1 MINFSNGL
9 NTVNIFEQQKREN
22 LLESRF
28 IDQTIFAYDQFIN
41 KLRETENVL
50 PLYLEPKKYQ
60 MWHQKFDPH
69 SD

>member
-9 NTVNIFEQQKREN
+9 NTVNIFEQKKREN

-28 IDQTIFAYDQFIN
+28 IDKTITSYDQFIN
-41 KLRETENVL
+41 KLKETEVVL

-60 MWHQKFDPH
+60 MWHSKFDPH